1 MRCLL
6 YSKLNSDTVLKATGC
21 HKDHCKDGYLVF
33 DMTLT
38 DALSIGREYE
48 QMAIF
53 YNDGKKLMYID
64 CKKSEEMV
72 VRSR

>member
-1 MRCLL
+1 
-6 YSKLNSDTVLKATGC
+6 
-21 HKDHCKDGYLVF
+21 
-33 DMTLT
+33 MTLT